1 MELSIR
7 KTDNVYIIDVHDDL
21 DLYNSYKL
29 KELFMK
35 MAEKKIEQIII
46 NLENVDYIDSSGIGT
61 LIYISSTAKKM
72 NIKLVIA
79 SIHGTVKKAIQLTK
93 LISYLPISNNLN
105 DAIESLAS

>member
-7 KTDNVYIIDVHDDL
+7 KTDKIYIVDVNEDL

-35 MAEKKIEQIII
+35 MVEKKVESIII

-61 LIYISSTAKKM
+61 LIFISSTAKKM
-72 NIKLVIA
+72 NIKLSIA
-79 SIHGTVKKAIQLTK
+79 SIRGTVKKAIQLTK
-93 LISYLPISNNLN
+93 LTTYLPLANSLT
-105 DAIESLAS
+105 DAIESLVP